1 MVILAGIVLFALFFM
16 GFPYFDKL
24 HKANELKGS
33 NMVTLNS
40 TEEIVEYDALI
51 YGNMKFV
58 TEISAALNDL
68 GISSDS
74 VHDINKIDMSR
85 SYNYLVAAGCSDLDN
100 LTVCAMGIKM
110 MDIKKVLAVCNQPHN
125 RKIYEENLIPV
136 IFSGDI
142 SASEIALT
150 LLKYS

>member
-1 MVILAGIVLFALFFM
+1 MVILTGIILFALLFM
-16 GFPYFDKL
+16 GYSHYHKL
-24 HKANELKGS
+24 HKAAELKGS
-33 NMVTLNS
+33 DMAALNS
-40 TEEIVEYDALI
+40 AEEIVEYDALI
-51 YGNMKFV
+51 YGDMKFA
-58 TEISAALNDL
+58 TEISGALNDL

-74 VHDINKIDMSR
+74 VHDINNIDMSR
-85 SYNYLVAAGCSDLDN
+85 SYRYMIAAGCSDLDN

-142 SASEIALT
+142 SPSEIALT